1 MLKLTY
7 TDDGFYLDYLNQSLE
22 AWVTTRVILALRSG
36 TSLCVE
42 SSTAA
47 FLVPADLPYLDELL
61 AIAKTKSGEIF
72 EITRC
77 DEQSWEIVL
86 QGTWLAADIASEEG
100 LFVCRL
106 SDRAEFFLYK
116 LWQETQLSTSVIE

>member
-7 TDDGFYLDYLNQSLE
+7 TDNGFYLNYLHQSLE
-22 AWVTTRVILALRSG
+22 GWVTTRVMLALRSG

-42 SSTAA
+42 PSTAA
-47 FLVPADLPYLDELL
+47 FLVPVDLPYLDELL
-61 AIAKTKSGEIF
+61 KIADTEIGEIL

-77 DEQSWEIVL
+77 DEHSWEIVL
-86 QGTWLAADIASEEG
+86 QGTWLASDIASEEG

-106 SDRAEFFLYK
+106 SDRAEFFLDK